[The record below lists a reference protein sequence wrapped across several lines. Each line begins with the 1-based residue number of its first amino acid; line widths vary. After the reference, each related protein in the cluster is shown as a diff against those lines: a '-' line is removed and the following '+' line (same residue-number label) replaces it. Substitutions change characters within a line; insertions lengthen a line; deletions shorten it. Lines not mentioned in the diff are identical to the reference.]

1 MKKVKVVRT
10 EDRGIIPRYA
20 HPHDAGFDFHSI
32 DTITVPAGGTVK
44 VRTGIAMQ
52 IPVGYEL
59 QIRPRSGLS
68 AKSKIR
74 IANSPGTIDSGYNGE
89 IMIIVDNISQN
100 QAEAFRINEGD
111 RIAQGVLT
119 PIEQAD
125 FEVVNKLDDSERGSG
140 GFGSS
145 GI

>member
-1 MKKVKVVRT
+1 MKVKVVKT
-10 EDRGIIPRYA
+10 EPRARIPYYA
-20 HPHDAGFDFHSI
+20 TSGSAGFDFHSI

-52 IPVGYEL
+52 IPEGYEL
-59 QIRPRSGLS
+59 QVRPRSGLS

-74 IANSPGTIDSGYNGE
+74 IANSPGTIDSDFRGE
-89 IMIIVDNISQN
+89 ILIIVDNISQN

-119 PIEQAD
+119 PIEKAD
-125 FEVVNKLDDSERGSG
+125 FEVVGDLDDSERGSG
-140 GFGSS
+140 GFGST
-145 GI
+145 GN